1 MKNKIEKIKSFILT
15 VGLSVLVLSGCSK
28 ENTDQFTM
36 QLEEVEDEMTI
47 MSEHEADLDEEIVE
61 NRNVK
66 NDNSVIYVYICGA
79 IEKPDVYEVE
89 SGSRLF
95 ELIQIAGGF
104 SAEADTNYLN
114 LAREVQDGEQIIVLT
129 SKETSELKKNANVA
143 VITEK
148 ASDLNHQD
156 KVSGLV
162 DINTASETELTAI
175 TGIGSSRAQ
184 AIIKYRQEHGS
195 FNRIED
201 IMKVN
206 GIKDGL
212 FSKIKDKIIVMEG

>member
-61 NRNVK
+61 NRDVK